1 MLRPL
6 LKIEK
11 KYGGVLSNEIKGL
24 QVTREKPRTTLR
36 PFTAARNAIRKGAIT
51 QKWLSTIEL
60 GLPLIL
66 TVFVFLQGWAIHRIV
81 MVLVA
86 RPLADG
92 KLYLTQ
98 ALHLQN
104 EPFTILR
111 FLEFGLYPLF
121 LSQFDVGM
129 RDWLSDGNDPKF
141 LPVYYTQS
149 LILCAASAVFLFCAF
164 IYISGRLFTR
174 IVVSMLLGCILL
186 SPLVI
191 VWPINILTEALA
203 LPTILLVACACLAD
217 DSGRHWS
224 PIFIAIVCSLLVL
237 VRDAMMIFVCI
248 FGALLLANS
257 LFVKINWTAA
267 RMIGMVLVL
276 VAIGLGVAKAS
287 LVTSGGSKN
296 VSQLL
301 ANIIQFRILPDP
313 ERRQFFV
320 ERGLPIS
327 STVMERSGK
336 PAWVDNDWFHPDSAL
351 SDRPELIAYRNWV
364 ATKGARTYLTFLL
377 AHPWYLLRSIV
388 YNPSVPDERYLRAM
402 PDIQFSITELL
413 SRPYRGY
420 LTALAPYPQWLRD
433 FLLAPFGWFFPVL
446 YFVLVVIRYIYQ
458 TTTQQRAS
466 SLDVAAIAAG
476 SAVFVNY
483 HVDAW
488 GIWPHTV
495 PFLLLIYITVITG
508 TAEVANGLVP
518 LTRRFASR
526 LHTGSDTIAFKYV
539 ESIPESEMS
548 SPLLTGARS
557 NTVRIA
563 AASIVAFSIVFV
575 SHNYFVDHM
584 KTAKS
589 EDRQFRKVTDIS
601 ELPPPKSTSGPDR
614 WDLIEGLNAQVV
626 QGYEVVPG
634 QRMLRLVAVENR
646 RHALAARFA
655 DIAAGEIYRAIAWVK
670 AAPGVRVMIEARDSL
685 DPNSGK
691 PANYGVAQFDLAAR
705 LVVNSTG
712 DIIASGVETVADDWV
727 KVWVDLRSKDG
738 QIFALFGLLEGR
750 NNLHVFTAAGQSVI
764 FGGFEIAAR

>member
-336 PAWVDNDWFHPDSAL
+336 PAWVNDDWYAPDSVL
-351 SDRPELIAYRNWV
+351 SAEFVAYRRWIE
-364 ATKGARTYLTFLL
+364 AKGIRTYLIFLL
-377 AHPWYLLRSIV
+377 AHPRYLLRSIV
-388 YNPSVPDERYLRAM
+388 YNPTLPDEHYRVM
-402 PDIQFSITELL
+402 QDVQFSITDLF
-413 SRPYRGY
+413 SRPFTGGY
-420 LTALAPYPQWLRD
+420 QTFFTPYPKWLRN
-433 FLLAPFGWFFPVL
+433 FLLAPFGWFFPSL
-446 YFVLVVIRYIYQ
+446 YLVLVAIRYIYQ
-458 TTTQQRAS
+458 TASQQRAS
-466 SLDVAAIAAG
+466 SLDVAAIAAAG
-476 SAVFVNY
+476 AVFVNY

-495 PFLLLIYITVITG
+495 PFVLLIYIALITG
-508 TAEVANGLVP
+508 TAKVGNEL
-518 LTRRFASR
+518 LRRFVSGLPTDA
-526 LHTGSDTIAFKYV
+526 DVIAFKDANSISKS
-539 ESIPESEMS
+539 ESS
-548 SPLLTGARS
+548 SLLSTGTRW
-557 NTVRIA
+557 NLVRIFA
-563 AASIVAFSIVFV
+563 GFFFAFSFLLVG
-575 SHNYFVDHM
+575 HNYLVGGM
-584 KTAKS
+584 KTAGSAMK
-589 EDRQFRKVTDIS
+589 FRKVTDIN
-601 ELPPPKSTSGPDR
+601 ELPAIPESSSAQNR
-614 WDLIEGLNAQVV
+614 WDLIWGLDA
-626 QGYEVVPG
+626 EVVEG
-634 QRMLRLVAVENR
+634 SAVVSGHALRLVAVGVDR
-646 RHALAARFA
+646 RHALGVRSGDLAPN
-655 DIAAGEIYRAIAWVK
+655 GVYRTTAWVK
-670 AAPGVRVMIEARDSL
+670 AAPGVRIMIEARDSF
-685 DPNSGK
+685 DPNTGK
-691 PANYGVAQFDLAAR
+691 PANYGVAQFDLSTR
-705 LVVNSTG
+705 SLVNSSG
-712 DIIASGVETVADDWV
+712 DIIASGVEAAADDWA
-727 KVWVDLRSKDG
+727 KVWVDLRSRDG
-738 QIFALFGLLEGR
+738 RIFALIGLLEGR